1 MDKKAG
7 PLLALTCLPVTY
19 SGEEHNSTSG
29 PILGRQTKGAR
40 RLPQRAVEDEVALSP
55 SHLLIEERPLPH
67 PPCLPHFPDSGAVPS
82 FSFQYSPNELYRK
95 NLGRGKVSLNANTP
109 AKRSTNE
116 LFSVCGSIIVTVAI
130 SPPRV

>member
-1 MDKKAG
+1 VKITAGNMDKKAG

-67 PPCLPHFPDSGAVPS
+67 PRALLASQGHISAVEWS
-82 FSFQYSPNELYRK
+82 KKE
-95 NLGRGKVSLNANTP
+95 GTHG
-109 AKRSTNE
+109 
-116 LFSVCGSIIVTVAI
+116 
-130 SPPRV
+130 